1 MSQTRE
7 EHIEMA
13 KLCEQT
19 ERFDEMLTHMR
30 KVVEFS
36 TELKTD
42 ERNLLS
48 VAYKNSVGARRTAWR
63 VVNSLEQKDEAKGSA
78 HLSLLQTFKAKLEG
92 ELDTI
97 CGEIIKFL
105 DDILLKNTEDSETR
119 VFYLKMKADYFRYIA
134 EYADEQRK
142 VDVVEESFKAYQ
154 EAYGIA
160 TEHLKT
166 INPIRLGLALNF
178 SVFYY
183 ESKNDPAKA
192 CEMAKSAFDD
202 AISASEELS
211 GKDYKDSTMIMQL
224 IRDNL
229 TLWDQELKAEDDDD
243 A

>member
-1 MSQTRE
+1 MSKTRE
-7 EHIEMA
+7 ELIEMA

-19 ERFDEMLTHMR
+19 ERFDEMLVHM
-30 KVVEFS
+30 KEVVEKS
-36 TELKTD
+36 TELMID

-78 HLSLLQTFKAKLEG
+78 HIELLRSFKKKLEG

-97 CGEIIKFL
+97 CEEIIKFL
-105 DDILLKNTEDSETR
+105 DENLLKNAEDSETK

-134 EYADEQRK
+134 EYAGEERK
-142 VDVVEESFKAYQ
+142 NEVVEESFKAYQ
-154 EAYGIA
+154 AAYGIA
-160 TEHLKT
+160 QESLKT

-183 ESKNDPAKA
+183 ESKNDPVKA
-192 CEMAKSAFDD
+192 CEMAKKAFDD
-202 AISASEELS
+202 AIAESEELS

-229 TLWDQELKAEDDDD
+229 TLWDQELKAEDEED
-243 A
+243 